1 MIKIVRTNSENEDFG
16 SLVKLLDNDLA
27 KRDGNE
33 HSFYAQYNK
42 IDMIKHT
49 IIAYNEGLPVGCGAM
64 KQLSSDAMEVKRMF
78 TLPARRGTG
87 IATKILSELEVWAT
101 ELSYEKCVLET
112 GKRQQ
117 EAIALYTKNGYK
129 RIPNYGQYTGV
140 ENSLCF
146 EKILNKSQSI

>member
-1 MIKIVRTNSENEDFG
+1 M
-16 SLVKLLDNDLA
+16 
-27 KRDGNE
+27 
-33 HSFYAQYNK
+33 
-42 IDMIKHT
+42 
-49 IIAYNEGLPVGCGAM
+49 
-64 KQLSSDAMEVKRMF
+64 
-78 TLPARRGTG
+78 
-87 IATKILSELEVWAT
+87 SELEVWAT